1 MEMGG
6 LNQVDS
12 PSGHTNEELHHFQR
26 DRERHSLQLRQARA
40 RGGTF
45 SELGGG
51 CQCSAL
57 GVCQFLGGANKWD
70 LDQLFFIMKR
80 GSIRID
86 NYEFHQR
93 K

>member
-45 SELGGG
+45 SELGGVSVFSTWRLSVPG
-51 CQCSAL
+51 RSEQMGL
-57 GVCQFLGGANKWD
+57 GPAVFYHEKGKYTHR
-70 LDQLFFIMKR
+70 QL
-80 GSIRID
+80 
-86 NYEFHQR
+86 
-93 K
+93 